1 MEGFSTVGSGEL
13 LSFLTDALSIKIFLL
28 SQEPLDSAPVNI
40 SALLDILRDS
50 RNEFTDLLVEYMRAP
65 DGSYEENFRLPG
77 SDEPPKRATSVFNLE
92 TNNPLS
98 LHKEV
103 INHDSLR
110 NIAEDRFRILGS
122 SGSSPLNFGKLS
134 HRTSSERT
142 QRSSYMRPS
151 LHCWRG
157 RFPEIP
163 FFREPS
169 VQTQLTNILFL
180 YAAIT
185 PSIGYRQG

>member
-13 LSFLTDALSIKIFLL
+13 LSFLTDALPGPIKIFLL

-40 SALLDILRDS
+40 SALLDTLRDS
-50 RNEFTDLLVEYMRAP
+50 RNEFTDLLLEHMRAP

-103 INHDSLR
+103 TD
-110 NIAEDRFRILGS
+110 
-122 SGSSPLNFGKLS
+122 
-134 HRTSSERT
+134 
-142 QRSSYMRPS
+142 
-151 LHCWRG
+151 
-157 RFPEIP
+157 
-163 FFREPS
+163 
-169 VQTQLTNILFL
+169 
-180 YAAIT
+180 
-185 PSIGYRQG
+185 